1 MVHFISAAPK
11 KENGSESKREKD
23 PKIELISWSLLGG
36 NFLGA
41 TNVIKL
47 AGCGSKNRES
57 NERTCSFLKKFLG
70 ILVVQKRLK
79 IRKIP
84 EF

>member
-1 MVHFISAAPK
+1 MVHFISATPK
-11 KENGSESKREKD
+11 KENGRSESKRENN

-70 ILVVQKRLK
+70 ILIQKG
-79 IRKIP
+79 
-84 EF
+84 